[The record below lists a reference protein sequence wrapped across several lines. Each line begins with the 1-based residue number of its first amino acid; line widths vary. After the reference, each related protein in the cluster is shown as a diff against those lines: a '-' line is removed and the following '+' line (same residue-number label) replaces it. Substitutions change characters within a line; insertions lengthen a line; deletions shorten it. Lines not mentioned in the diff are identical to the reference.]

1 VNAEAALAFLE
12 QFLLPLVA
20 GGKVHVG
27 RPLDSEAVTLLQ
39 AQNVVESAEITAIE
53 RARQAL
59 ARDLWPYPV
68 PTPLDEVSISLAA
81 GLHNLL
87 FLSHPITERWWVRE
101 RAIDRVERFTALC
114 LEQPLPESE
123 EQLVARHT
131 LLSNLPGLQRVDVEV
146 RYWAGSRVYT
156 GTTPPA
162 RLLRWQGL
170 RRVRR
175 VDQRVTWLDATQLP
189 EDEQHLLELLLRQS
203 PLTDLLSPDR
213 SNPTFEWLPVVSYL
227 RWPRV
232 ARLVCHR
239 YQETGLERVGPH
251 LARAFWRLVDDKA
264 AAPERRR
271 EAAVVVVGL
280 VLYLF
285 TVTAMVTEED
295 EVVMRDLNQED
306 PEGSLAS
313 VLVAGQGCGLLPG
326 GSRLGDP
333 DLERRLRRWT
343 AAPVQ
348 QLGDAAGE
356 LTQRLKTA
364 IQVAA

>member
-1 VNAEAALAFLE
+1 MNADAALAFLE

-20 GGKVHVG
+20 GGDLHIG
-27 RPLDSEAVTLLQ
+27 RPLDSEGVTLLQ
-39 AQNVVESAEITAIE
+39 AQNVVESSEITAIE
-53 RARQAL
+53 RARQLL
-59 ARDLWPYPV
+59 ARRLWPYPV

-87 FLSHPITERWWVRE
+87 FLSHPITERWWVRN

-114 LEQPLPESE
+114 LEQPLPEGE
-123 EQLVARHT
+123 EELVARHT
-131 LLSNLPGLQRVDVEV
+131 LLSNLPGLQRRDVEV
-146 RYWAGSRVYT
+146 RYWAGTRVYT

-175 VDQRVTWLDATQLP
+175 VEQRVTWLEATQLP
-189 EDEQHLLELLLRQS
+189 KDEQHLLELLLRQS
-203 PLTDLLSPDR
+203 PLTDLLSPER

-232 ARLVCHR
+232 ARLVCHH
-239 YQETGLERVGPH
+239 YLEAGLERVGPH
-251 LARAFWRLVDDKA
+251 MARAFWRLVDDGA

-271 EAAVVVVGL
+271 EAAIIVVGL

-285 TVTAMVTEED
+285 SVEALVTEE
-295 EVVMRDLNQED
+295 VVAMRGLDRED

-313 VLVAGQGCGLLPG
+313 VLVAGQGCGLLPC
-326 GSRLGDP
+326 GSRLEDQE
-333 DLERRLRRWT
+333 LKQRLRSWT
-343 AAPVQ
+343 AAPIQ
-348 QLGDAAGE
+348 QLGEAAGD